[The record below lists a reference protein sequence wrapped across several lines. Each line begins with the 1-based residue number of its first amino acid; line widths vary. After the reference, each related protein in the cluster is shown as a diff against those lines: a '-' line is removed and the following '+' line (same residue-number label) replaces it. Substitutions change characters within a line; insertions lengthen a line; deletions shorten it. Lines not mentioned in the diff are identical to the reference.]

1 MIRFM
6 VLVLLNWKVC
16 GELCRK
22 LIPTRM
28 RVSDYKKKCKSCFR
42 KEFQQGREQMKE
54 PFGAQQNPAVP
65 KTYHIV
71 MKRLATNE
79 AFTCRGHTIGTRWFT
94 APTRSQ
100 VSVGSRPADVADAL
114 NELEGQQLAAPC
126 AATSR
131 KELSMLS
138 EYCYVSCE
146 RANWHP
152 LREHV
157 HC

>member
-1 MIRFM
+1 M

-65 KTYHIV
+65 KTYHNFRSGWQRT
-71 MKRLATNE
+71 KRLHAV
-79 AFTCRGHTIGTRWFT
+79 GTPL
-94 APTRSQ
+94 AHDGSQ
-100 VSVGSRPADVADAL
+100 RQRAVRC
-114 NELEGQQLAAPC
+114 QLALDPQTLQTLSTNWKGNSSQPLAPPQAEKNSQC
-126 AATSR
+126 FLSTAMSAANVPTGT
-131 KELSMLS
+131 
-138 EYCYVSCE
+138 
-146 RANWHP
+146 H
-152 LREHV
+152 
-157 HC
+157 